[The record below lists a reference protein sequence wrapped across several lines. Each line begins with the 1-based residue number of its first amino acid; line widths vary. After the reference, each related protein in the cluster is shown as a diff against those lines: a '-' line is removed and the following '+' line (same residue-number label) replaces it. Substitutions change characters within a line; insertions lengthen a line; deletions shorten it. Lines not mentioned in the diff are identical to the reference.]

1 MPRIAQRGFI
11 TLVQLAIYAGI
22 FLAVAGVI
30 GGAIYKVK
38 KWGADEV
45 RMEWADAVEDQRQRE
60 IMASVT
66 AAKALADER
75 KKRKVVI
82 EERTQYVD
90 KIVEMP
96 VYAAHCLDAVGLR
109 CIESAINRKGAAG
122 CKPDRTVPPDPA
134 PDRDNRRGGPA
145 LGLILDRTIPGL
157 RGG

>member
-1 MPRIAQRGFI
+1 MKQRGFI
-11 TLVQLAIYAGI
+11 PLGLLGYGLLALGI
-22 FLAVAGVI
+22 LGML
-30 GGAIYKVK
+30 GGIVYKIREGGYDK
-38 KWGADEV
+38 AKAECL
-45 RMEWADAVEDQRQRE
+45 EAAEDQRQRE
-60 IMASVT
+60 IMASVN

-122 CKPDRTVPPDPA
+122 CKPDRTVPPAPA
-134 PDRDNRRGGPA
+134 PDRDNRSGGPA
-145 LGLILDRTIPGL
+145 LGLILDRAIPGL
-157 RGG
+157 R